1 MKYAVFDP
9 STGRVINW
17 IDTSLRDYKLP
28 APEMLHEC
36 SEVEWERRELEQPQA
51 VIDGAVVD
59 FDTDIDLASEKRAA
73 RDMLI
78 TKASALLDRHR
89 NQKEF
94 GIATTLTDAE
104 AAEVAL
110 YAQRLR
116 DLPEQEGFP
125 HVDLPE
131 SPK

>member
-51 VIDGAVVD
+51 VVNGVVAD
-59 FDTDIDLASEKRAA
+59 FDTDIDLAANKRAE
-73 RDMLI
+73 RDR
-78 TKASALLDRHR
+78 LLAESDRT
-89 NQKEF
+89 Q
-94 GIATTLTDAE
+94 LPDAPFD
-104 AAEVAL
+104 AAAWAI
-110 YAQRLR
+110 YRQALR
-116 DLPEQEGFP
+116 DFPDQEGFP
-125 HVDLPE
+125 HLELPQ
-131 SPK
+131 PPA